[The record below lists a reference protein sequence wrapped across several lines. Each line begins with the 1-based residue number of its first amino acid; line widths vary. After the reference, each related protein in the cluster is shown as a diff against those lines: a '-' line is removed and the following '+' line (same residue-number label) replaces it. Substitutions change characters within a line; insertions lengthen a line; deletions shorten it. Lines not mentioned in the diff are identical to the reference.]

1 MMAERIIEN
10 FQPIRIILFGSYAR
24 GTPDYHSDIDLMVVM
39 EDGTNEYETAVK
51 ILELLADSP
60 VARDRA

>member
-60 VARDRA
+60 VAKDRA

>member
-10 FQPIRIILFGSYAR
+10 FQPVRITPFGSYAR

>member
-10 FQPIRIILFGSYAR
+10 FQPVRIILFGSYAR
-24 GTPDYHSDIDLMVVM
+24 GTPDYHSGVDLMVVM
-39 EDGTNEYETAVK
+39 EDGTNEYETAAK